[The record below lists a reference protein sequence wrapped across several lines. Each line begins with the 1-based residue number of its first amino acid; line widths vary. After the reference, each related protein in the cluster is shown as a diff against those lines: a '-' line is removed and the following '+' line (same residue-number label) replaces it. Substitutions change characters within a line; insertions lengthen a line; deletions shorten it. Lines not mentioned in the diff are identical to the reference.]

1 MKILVAGDSF
11 AAQWA
16 NCTVSWTSL
25 LDNEYIVN
33 NIAQPGVGEYKI
45 LKQLETVNIDNY
57 DCVIVSHTS
66 PSRIHIKDHPIHKS
80 GFHKN
85 CDLIFNDIDRFT
97 FLGSRLDIAKKW
109 FVHYYDDMYQCDIYN
124 LIRKEINNIIHIPY
138 ISMSHIDILKNIK
151 FESVHL
157 EFSKLWSNNR
167 GLCNH
172 YNDTGNEIIFN
183 TIKETIKRIT

>member
-16 NCTVSWTSL
+16 NCSDSWTSL
-25 LDNEYIVN
+25 LDNEYTVN

-45 LKQLETVNIDNY
+45 LKQLESVNIDNY

-85 CDLIFNDIDRFT
+85 CDLIFNDIDRFS
-97 FLGSRLDIAKKW
+97 FPGSRLDTAKKW
-109 FVHYYDDMYQCDIYN
+109 FVHYYDDTYQCDIYN
-124 LIRKEINNIIHIPY
+124 LVRKEINNIIHIPY
-138 ISMSHIDILKNIK
+138 ISMSHIDILKDIK

-157 EFSKLWSNNR
+157 DFSELWLNNR
-167 GLCNH
+167 GFCNH
-172 YNDTGNEIIFN
+172 YNAIGNKIIFN
-183 TIKETIKRIT
+183 TIKENIKGIL